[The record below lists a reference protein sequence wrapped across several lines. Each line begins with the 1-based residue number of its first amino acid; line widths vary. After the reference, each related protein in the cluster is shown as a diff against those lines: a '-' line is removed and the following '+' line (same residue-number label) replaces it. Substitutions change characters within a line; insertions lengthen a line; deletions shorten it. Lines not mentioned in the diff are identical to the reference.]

1 MNWPAEPCIL
11 EGVPAADYHSD
22 SFGDVPTLSR
32 SVAHA
37 LITDSPRHAAAS
49 HLRLPGMKKRRA
61 TKEMDQGSLV
71 HALLAGDVKDLSIHD
86 VPDWRGKRADIR
98 DAARED
104 GKTPIRLSDYKAA
117 EDACVI
123 LRPEICRVVEELL
136 VNQGVDLG
144 GRNLRWE
151 DFAHELVV
159 LWTESDLYAG
169 DARRAWRARCR
180 ARLDLF
186 LAAFGVILD
195 FKIMG
200 SGSAGEADSEAFIRR
215 INNWREPLGIQAGC
229 YPRGVEAA
237 IPELAGR
244 TQFIFLR
251 IEVYPPFSVV
261 PILVPEG
268 MRSLGEARWLRGV
281 AGWAK
286 CLASGVWPGP
296 GPAVAHVESWAAER
310 EMERQA
316 EGGGDGD

>member
-1 MNWPAEPCIL
+1 MLWPAEPCIL
-11 EGVPAADYHSD
+11 EAVPAADYHAD
-22 SFGDVPTLSR
+22 LFGDVPTLSR
-32 SVAHA
+32 SVAHV
-37 LITDSPRHAAAS
+37 LVTDSPRHAAAS
-49 HLRLPGMKKRRA
+49 HPRLPGMKKKRA

-71 HALLAGDVKDLSIHD
+71 HALLAGNVEDLAVYR

-98 DAARED
+98 DAAREA
-104 GKTPIRLSDYKAA
+104 GKTPIKLSDFQEA

-123 LRPEICRVVEELL
+123 LRPEICRVVEDML
-136 VNQGVDLG
+136 VAQGIDIRSILK
-144 GRNLRWE
+144 WE
-151 DFAHELVV
+151 DFARELVV
-159 LWTESDLYAG
+159 VWQEG
-169 DARRAWRARCR
+169 DVRCR

-186 LAAFGVILD
+186 LAAFGIILD

-237 IPELAGR
+237 IPDLAGR

-261 PILVPEG
+261 PILAPEG

-281 AGWAK
+281 AEWAK
-286 CLASGVWPGP
+286 CLASGAWPGP
-296 GPAVAHVESWAAER
+296 GPAVAHVENWAMER
-310 EMERQA
+310 EELARI
-316 EGGGDGD
+316 GGGS